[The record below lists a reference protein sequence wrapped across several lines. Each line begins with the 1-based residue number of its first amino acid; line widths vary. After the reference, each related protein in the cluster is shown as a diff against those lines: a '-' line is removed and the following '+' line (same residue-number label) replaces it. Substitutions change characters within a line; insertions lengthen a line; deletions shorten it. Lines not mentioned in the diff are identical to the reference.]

1 MTTMTDRTAALKAAR
16 AKDSNDKRR
25 RVLQTLKAM
34 ETAGQP
40 ITAAAVATAAGVSTW
55 LVYADGIRELLD
67 AARHRQAT
75 DGIREHLDAA
85 RHRQAT
91 DGDPPAAA
99 GTHTGQQPVTATGL
113 RTDLAVARHEI
124 HRLRVDLDK
133 LRGRLR
139 LQLGAEIEQPDRAE
153 LIARVAALE
162 AANRQFLAERDARA
176 TEADTAKRRVEQL
189 EDDLTAA
196 RESLRRV
203 IRDTNR

>member
-25 RVLQTLKAM
+25 RVLQTVKAM
-34 ETAGQP
+34 ESAGQP

-55 LVYADGIRELLD
+55 LVYAE
-67 AARHRQAT
+67 
-75 DGIREHLDAA
+75 GIREHLDAA
-85 RHRQAT
+85 RARQHQAV
-91 DGDPPAAA
+91 DVAPPPAA
-99 GTHTGQQPVTATGL
+99 GPRTGQQPVTAAGL

-124 HRLRVDLDK
+124 HRLRTDLDK

-162 AANRQFLAERDARA
+162 AANRQFLAERDASA
-176 TEADTAKRRVEQL
+176 AQADTAQRRVEQL
-189 EDDLTAA
+189 EDELTAA

>member
-25 RVLQTLKAM
+25 RVLQTLKTM
-34 ETAGQP
+34 ETAGQR

-55 LVYADGIRELLD
+55 LVYADGIRE
-67 AARHRQAT
+67 
-75 DGIREHLDAA
+75 HLDAA
-85 RHRQAT
+85 RTRQRQT
-91 DGDPPAAA
+91 VDGDPASADPR
-99 GTHTGQQPVTATGL
+99 TGQQPVTAAGL

-124 HRLRVDLDK
+124 HRLRTDLDK

-162 AANRQFLAERDARA
+162 AANRQFLAERDASAAQAETAQRRA
-176 TEADTAKRRVEQL
+176 EQL
-189 EDDLTAA
+189 EDELTAA

-203 IRDTNR
+203 IRATNR

>member
-34 ETAGQP
+34 ESAGQP
-40 ITAAAVATAAGVSTW
+40 ITASAVAATAGVSTW
-55 LVYADGIRELLD
+55 LVYADGIRE
-67 AARHRQAT
+67 
-75 DGIREHLDAA
+75 HLDAA
-85 RHRQAT
+85 RARQRQAV
-91 DGDPPAAA
+91 DVAPPLAA
-99 GTHTGQQPVTATGL
+99 GPRTAQQPVTAAGL

-124 HRLRVDLDK
+124 HRLRTDLDK

-162 AANRQFLAERDARA
+162 AANRQFLAERDASAAQAETAQRRA
-176 TEADTAKRRVEQL
+176 EQL
-189 EDDLTAA
+189 EDELTAA

-203 IRDTNR
+203 IRATNR

>member
-25 RVLQTLKAM
+25 RVLQTVKAM
-34 ETAGQP
+34 ESAGQP
-40 ITAAAVATAAGVSTW
+40 ITASAVAATAGVSTW
-55 LVYADGIRELLD
+55 LVYADGIRE
-67 AARHRQAT
+67 
-75 DGIREHLDAA
+75 HLDAA
-85 RHRQAT
+85 RARQRQAV
-91 DGDPPAAA
+91 DVAPPLAA
-99 GTHTGQQPVTATGL
+99 GPRTAQQPVTAAGL

-124 HRLRVDLDK
+124 HRLRTDLDK

-162 AANRQFLAERDARA
+162 AANRQFLAERDASAAQAETAQRRA
-176 TEADTAKRRVEQL
+176 EQL
-189 EDDLTAA
+189 EDELTAA

>member
-1 MTTMTDRTAALKAAR
+1 MTTTMTNRTAALKAAR

-25 RVLQTLKAM
+25 RVLQTVKAM
-34 ETAGQP
+34 ESAGQP

-55 LVYADGIRELLD
+55 LVYADGIRE
-67 AARHRQAT
+67 
-75 DGIREHLDAA
+75 HLDAA
-85 RHRQAT
+85 RTRQRQAV
-91 DGDPPAAA
+91 DDAPPLAA
-99 GTHTGQQPVTATGL
+99 GPRTCQQPVTAAGL

-124 HRLRVDLDK
+124 HRLRTDLDK

-162 AANRQFLAERDARA
+162 AANRQFLAERDARTA
-176 TEADTAKRRVEQL
+176 QADTAQRRVEQL
-189 EDDLTAA
+189 EDELTAA

>member
-25 RVLQTLKAM
+25 RVLQTVKAM
-34 ETAGQP
+34 ESAGQP

-55 LVYADGIRELLD
+55 LVYAE
-67 AARHRQAT
+67 
-75 DGIREHLDAA
+75 GIREHLDAA
-85 RHRQAT
+85 RARQRQAV
-91 DGDPPAAA
+91 DVAPPLAA
-99 GTHTGQQPVTATGL
+99 GPRTGQQPVTAAGL

-124 HRLRVDLDK
+124 HRLRTDIDK

-153 LIARVAALE
+153 LITRVAALE
-162 AANRQFLAERDARA
+162 AANRQFLAERDARTA
-176 TEADTAKRRVEQL
+176 QADTAQRRVEQL
-189 EDDLTAA
+189 EDELTAA

>member
-1 MTTMTDRTAALKAAR
+1 MTAITDRTAALKAAR
-16 AKDSNDKRR
+16 AKESSDKRR
-25 RVLQTLKAM
+25 RVLQTMKAM
-34 ETAGQP
+34 ETTGQP
-40 ITAAAVATAAGVSTW
+40 ITAAAVAAAAGVSTW
-55 LVYADGIRELLD
+55 LVYADGIRE
-67 AARHRQAT
+67 
-75 DGIREHLDAA
+75 HLDAA
-85 RHRQAT
+85 RTRQRQAV
-91 DGDPPAAA
+91 DDAPPTA
-99 GTHTGQQPVTATGL
+99 GTPTGHQPVTPTGHQPVTPAGL

-124 HRLRVDLDK
+124 HRLRTDLDK
-133 LRGRLR
+133 LRSRLR

-176 TEADTAKRRVEQL
+176 SEAETAQRRAEQL